1 VIDDAELPQ
10 QEECRYGWGSSV
22 EHESKYAQFLKDLF
36 MEMNLQCSYGVEPR
50 RGIFALAYFPMGRS
64 IELRCEVERLFS
76 EAQKDEQRFIV
87 NDKLFMCGSDAV
99 SGSSAVFYG
108 N

>member
-1 VIDDAELPQ
+1 
-10 QEECRYGWGSSV
+10 
-22 EHESKYAQFLKDLF
+22 
-36 MEMNLQCSYGVEPR
+36 
-50 RGIFALAYFPMGRS
+50 
-64 IELRCEVERLFS
+64 VERLFS